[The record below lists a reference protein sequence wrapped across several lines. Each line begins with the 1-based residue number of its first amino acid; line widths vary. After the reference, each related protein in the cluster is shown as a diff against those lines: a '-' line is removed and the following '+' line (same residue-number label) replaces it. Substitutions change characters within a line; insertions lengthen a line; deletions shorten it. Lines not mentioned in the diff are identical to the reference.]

1 MGAARN
7 ALWLSLFEEA
17 LPLQPAQGSCI
28 YLMEKQPWELALLQ
42 ARMTRGGGPSIGVAH
57 VPVRTWDLRYALGS
71 SSVSAENGRTLLTPS
86 RVAVIDPKSEAIM
99 ITNGLGTS
107 AIIKVEALRF
117 LSRVSTTA
125 AASSSRTDAFTG
137 QRVLIFGEYDT
148 LMCAKQL
155 QILEELAPLAGD
167 KCAFTFR
174 PHPANS
180 FSKESLPSG
189 VLLSEAHTS
198 REALAECD
206 VALCSNVSSSSLD
219 ASLMGIP
226 IVMFRDGR
234 LFDGSPLFAGP
245 SVIHVND
252 AAEVAAALGKLN
264 FDGRARSMDQTYSM
278 YLDSGLTKWRALLD
292 SL

>member
-1 MGAARN
+1 
-7 ALWLSLFEEA
+7 
-17 LPLQPAQGSCI
+17 
-28 YLMEKQPWELALLQ
+28 
-42 ARMTRGGGPSIGVAH
+42 
-57 VPVRTWDLRYALGS
+57 
-71 SSVSAENGRTLLTPS
+71 
-86 RVAVIDPKSEAIM
+86 
-99 ITNGLGTS
+99 
-107 AIIKVEALRF
+107 
-117 LSRVSTTA
+117 
-125 AASSSRTDAFTG
+125 
-137 QRVLIFGEYDT
+137 
-148 LMCAKQL
+148 MCAKQL

-180 FSKESLPSG
+180 FLKESLPSG